1 MKKGKFQSIVNPY
14 TLYCFSSVE
23 SLLAKALNFA
33 ELCQFSMQNSVH
45 LANVLLVNP
54 NVNCNLFNYDIA
66 LLGYSLFST
75 NIFSLFQLYKNT
87 KCDYLS
93 YYTLLL
99 YVWFLNLM
107 NL

>member
-1 MKKGKFQSIVNPY
+1 MVNLY
-14 TLYCFSSVE
+14 TFYCFSSVE
-23 SLLAKALNFA
+23 SLLAKALNFV

-45 LANVLLVNP
+45 LANILLVNP
-54 NVNCNLFNYDIA
+54 NVKQIFHLFNYDIA

-99 YVWFLNLM
+99 FCM
-107 NL
+107 FS